1 MNQWNR
7 RSIEERSLFNPA
19 FLTLLV
25 LEAARGHESETSR
38 PLDFPLAFLAVALGT
53 HDQVLESLPPTIA
66 TSLFSWLRDEPLA
79 QIQVV
84 SRAREFAPRTREAIR
99 LGIQVK
105 ALSLVGH
112 GAIQADSPHPNAS
125 SRRLRGS
132 QNLKGSFFAG
142 RWFARAGDP
151 GTILAAWGASV

>member
-7 RSIEERSLFNPA
+7 RSIEERSLFNPT
-19 FLTLLV
+19 FLTLLIF
-25 LEAARGHESETSR
+25 EAARGHESENSR
-38 PLDFPLAFLAVALGT
+38 PLAFPLAFLAVGLGT
-53 HDQVLESLPPTIA
+53 HDQVQESLPPTIA
-66 TSLFSWLRDEPLA
+66 TSMFSWLRDEPLA

-99 LGIQVK
+99 LGVQAE
-105 ALSLVGH
+105 ALELVSQGGIRPGSL
-112 GAIQADSPHPNAS
+112 QPNAS
-125 SRRLRGS
+125 SRKLRRS